1 MIENFRQDPIFQFL
15 ASNCMLTQTQLDTI
29 LAAKNGVNLDEKIRL
44 RRKGK
49 LSKGSFIRS
58 LRQAETNLRL
68 CFCTLILLRY
78 AGLIDPTQW
87 AKFSNVAEVIEKFN
101 VEGIVEIESVRRVV
115 DIIKEATTP
124 VLTKAH

>member
-29 LAAKNGVNLDEKIRL
+29 LAAKNGVNLDEKIKL

-58 LRQAETNLRL
+58 LRQAETNVRL

-78 AGLIDPTQW
+78 SGLIDPTQW
-87 AKFSNVAEVIEKFN
+87 AKFSNVAELIEKFN
-101 VEGIVEIESVRRVV
+101 IEGILEIESARRVV
-115 DIIKEATTP
+115 DIIKEATIP
-124 VLTKAH
+124 VLKQS